1 MKNII
6 IAILVLIVFSAI
18 SILYAKVDYYK
29 DEAAKVNLYNTNE
42 ARTYEKE
49 TVKLYFPQV
58 PDIEL
63 VEHEIEIE
71 GGLGKEEKI
80 KKIINEL
87 IKGPKESNLLPVIPP
102 DSKLNSVIV
111 LDKAVYLDFSK
122 EFVDNHPGGS
132 LGEYNTIYSII
143 NSVTGLGGIDDVYF
157 TVEGEILETY
167 KGHIEFSEP
176 F

>member
-1 MKNII
+1 MKNIV
-6 IAILVLIVFSAI
+6 IAILILIIFSAI

-29 DEAAKVNLYNTNE
+29 DEVAKVNLYNVNE
-42 ARTYEKE
+42 PKTYEKE
-49 TVKLYFPQV
+49 TVKLYFPGI

-63 VEHEIEIE
+63 VENEVEIE
-71 GGLGKEEKI
+71 GGLNKEEKI
-80 KKIINEL
+80 KRVINGL
-87 IKGPKESNLLPVIPP
+87 IEGPKESNLLPVIPQG
-102 DSKLNSVIV
+102 SKLNSVIV

-122 EFVDNHPGGS
+122 EFVENHPGGS

-143 NSVTGLGGIDDVYF
+143 NSVTSLGGIEDVYF

-167 KGHIEFSEP
+167 KGHIEFSNP